1 MSFEGNTAPYLMY
14 AVVRINSIFRKLE
27 VDPSVEP
34 AAISIIETE
43 EELLLARKLI
53 QFSDALQRSLNELRP
68 HILCNYL
75 YELAVAYSSFYNTNP
90 IAKAEPKIQG
100 RRLVLCDRTRPYSL

>member
-1 MSFEGNTAPYLMY
+1 M
-14 AVVRINSIFRKLE
+14 RRRKNC
-27 VDPSVEP
+27 S
-34 AAISIIETE
+34 
-43 EELLLARKLI
+43 LARKLI

-68 HILCNYL
+68 HILCTYL

-100 RRLVLCDRTRPYSL
+100 RRLVLCDRTRTVLTIGLDLLGN